1 MYSDKPYLLFNGALN
16 CCIKNSKASN
26 ISPENKNDD
35 GYRYMIILVLL
46 SSNYCCY
53 VCIIFIFF
61 HFHLAARLFLYFSQF
76 FLIYLLFSFPIK
88 KVQTTKSITV
98 YAFGAP
104 SIIKNKYSFMVLPI
118 FVLNNCC

>member
-61 HFHLAARLFLYFSQF
+61 HFHLAAVVPLFFSIF
-76 FLIYLLFSFPIK
+76 SNLFIIFLS
-88 KVQTTKSITV
+88 
-98 YAFGAP
+98 
-104 SIIKNKYSFMVLPI
+104 N
-118 FVLNNCC
+118 